1 MFSRPAAQV
10 SHEIAFDVTPL
21 SNQIAALCA
30 EIQMLPGLELSG
42 RLSVSR
48 STLNDFISVWLYF
61 FATVPETGTE
71 QHRLGAIYFDANILR
86 LSHNKASQRLDP
98 ALYKVPTEELFRDGD
113 LLTTF
118 VVIHI
123 LKYLRYMADQVE
135 VGNPILQRSP
145 SNFVTCWD
153 PYPGRGDDE
162 TGEDL
167 ELSSHRPSGASLAT
181 FPLSFL
187 SSVFSGIKGVV
198 SRGMSQRD
206 AQSDDPQPANPP
218 LSRSAVSY
226 QEL

>member
-113 LLTTF
+113 LLTTV
-118 VVIHI
+118 VVIS
-123 LKYLRYMADQVE
+123 YLE
-135 VGNPILQRSP
+135 VSALHGGSSR
-145 SNFVTCWD
+145 
-153 PYPGRGDDE
+153 GRQSDLA
-162 TGEDL
+162 TIAL
-167 ELSSHRPSGASLAT
+167 ELCDLLGP
-181 FPLSFL
+181 
-187 SSVFSGIKGVV
+187 I
-198 SRGMSQRD
+198 SRTR
-206 AQSDDPQPANPP
+206 
-218 LSRSAVSY
+218 R
-226 QEL
+226 